1 MATSKEYLHFIL
13 DQLSELEQITH
24 RQMMGE
30 YMIYYRGKF
39 IASLCDDRLMV
50 KPLPNAVAL
59 MPDARRMPPYP
70 GAKDLLVVENVDDR
84 DFLKELFE
92 ATYPEL
98 PEPKPKKRKTG
109 VPSL

>member
-13 DQLSELEQITH
+13 DQLSGLEDITH

-50 KPLPNAVAL
+50 KPLPGALAL
-59 MPDARRMPPYP
+59 MPDACREQPYP
-70 GAKDLLVVENVDDR
+70 GAKELLVVENVDDR
-84 DFLKELFE
+84 GFLKELFE
-92 ATYPEL
+92 AIYPEL
-98 PEPKPKKRKTG
+98 PEPKPKKRK
-109 VPSL
+109 VE